1 LRREILQGAGHILI
15 IRENH
20 YQKSVP
26 ETAPLGHGDLWQ
38 ANNKKLWR

>member
-1 LRREILQGAGHILI
+1 LQGTGRILI

-26 ETAPLGHGDLWQ
+26 ETPPLEYGDLW
-38 ANNKKLWR
+38 